1 MQILITWSAYLER
14 QLDFFLDKEFKNLP
28 ALVDR
33 IRGEGMRF
41 IIILVIIILS
51 YLRIYWQPYDVERK
65 N

>member
-1 MQILITWSAYLER
+1 MQYADIDYLER
-14 QLDFFLDKEFKNLP
+14 QLDFVLDKEFKNLP